1 MILKFPE
8 LGPDIYLLTNGV
20 GIGQDS
26 SQRAIVGFLD
36 SITTRHGL
44 HPGPLI
50 SPPWERSALVD
61 GTSAYEDELESQV
74 KAKAAAAAAAAAET
88 DGVEGVAKL

>member
-1 MILKFPE
+1 M
-8 LGPDIYLLTNGV
+8 
-20 GIGQDS
+20 
-26 SQRAIVGFLD
+26 
-36 SITTRHGL
+36 
-44 HPGPLI
+44 
-50 SPPWERSALVD
+50 D